1 MGESK
6 TIAAKNAAKAR
17 YLESLSEAERL
28 VLPLVLHQRDQALKQ
43 SLQKNDGS
51 AQTEQNARGS

>member
-1 MGESK
+1 MGEGK
-6 TIAAKNAAKAR
+6 TMAAKNDAKAR

-51 AQTEQNARGS
+51 DKTEQNARGS

>member
-1 MGESK
+1 MGASK
-6 TIAAKNAAKAR
+6 TMAAKNAAKAR
-17 YLESLSEAERL
+17 YLESLGEAERL

-51 AQTEQNARGS
+51 AKTEQNSRGS

>member
-6 TIAAKNAAKAR
+6 PIAAKNAAKAR